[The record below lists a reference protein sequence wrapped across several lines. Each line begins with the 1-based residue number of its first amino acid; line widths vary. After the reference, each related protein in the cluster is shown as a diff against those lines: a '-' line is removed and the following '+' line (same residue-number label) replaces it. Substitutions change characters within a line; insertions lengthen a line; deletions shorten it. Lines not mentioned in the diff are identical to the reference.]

1 MRSSWRPAG
10 DSVWGEADFF
20 GTDSVRVLLALMVMN
35 YSLDCSDAVVRR
47 LRGPALACRGPVA
60 TTLVAGWEGQR
71 KAVLL
76 ELFAHELEALIL
88 LERDRSVVRFAL
100 LFTRRILDV
109 SLHQL
114 LGHFVDGDKCPGV
127 FGVVV
132 HEDVVALLRIFPKVE
147 DLGNRC
153 DILLRAFPAEVAV
166 DRESAGGLAVI
177 AADIEDRLEPSGT
190 NG

>member
-10 DSVWGEADFF
+10 DSVWGEADFL
-20 GTDSVRVLLALMVMN
+20 GTDFVEVLLVLMVMN

-47 LRGPALACRGPVA
+47 LRGPALACRAPVA

-71 KAVLL
+71 EAVLL

-100 LFTRRILDV
+100 LLARRVFDV
-109 SLHQL
+109 SLHQF
-114 LGHFVDGDKCPGV
+114 LGHLIDGDQGPGV

-132 HEDVVALLRIFPKVE
+132 HEDVVALLRVSPEIE
-147 DLGNRC
+147 DLGNGC
-153 DILLRAFPAEVAV
+153 DILFR
-166 DRESAGGLAVI
+166 
-177 AADIEDRLEPSGT
+177 
-190 NG
+190 